1 MTTSVPGPIAVID
14 HYNLLERLEPAGPG
28 ELFRAR
34 DTKKGRTVA
43 VRILPADFVDAANR
57 RAFIEGARGLGAL
70 SHPNVTTLFDIGQH
84 NGRIFI
90 VFEYLKGQSLRS
102 EMGGRPMN
110 VRRALELGIQMADA
124 IANAH
129 ACGYAHCGLSPD
141 SVVITAKGHAK
152 IPALA
157 LASREGFAAPDTA
170 ELRDYDAPEEAR
182 GLPSDERSDIY
193 SVGAVMYET
202 LTGRRPMH
210 RGAAAPSASNPHV
223 PPELDEVVL
232 RAVAPNPDN
241 RYQSAAAFA
250 AQLRS
255 VDALL
260 DARGTLSDD
269 EDHDEVP
276 SHTLTRVILTATAIL
291 LGAGA
296 LAWWFLR

>member
-43 VRILPADFVDAANR
+43 VRLLPADFVDAANR
-57 RAFIEGARGLGAL
+57 RLFIERARGLSAL
-70 SHPNVTTLFDIGQH
+70 SHPNVTTLFDVGEH
-84 NGRIFI
+84 NGRVFI
-90 VFEYLKGQSLRS
+90 VFEYVKGQSIRS
-102 EMGGRPMN
+102 EMGGRPLN

-129 ACGYAHCGLSPD
+129 ACGYAHCGLSPE

-152 IPALA
+152 VPALA
-157 LASREGFAAPDTA
+157 LASRDGFAAPDTA
-170 ELRDYDAPEEAR
+170 ELHDYDAPEEAR

-202 LTGRRPMH
+202 LTTRRPMH

-223 PPELDEVVL
+223 PPELDEVL
-232 RAVAPNPDN
+232 LKAVAPNPDN

-255 VDALL
+255 ITALL
-260 DARGTLSDD
+260 DAHGVLGD
-269 EDHDEVP
+269 EEEHGERPTHNV
-276 SHTLTRVILTATAIL
+276 TRVVLTATAIV